1 MPGRSEGDRVI
12 RWPRCVAGV
21 LVLLA
26 SSALYAADE
35 PAHAPGEGGP
45 GDPGAGDPQEALLRV
60 PRWAGQSRHHPGA
73 RLLQARRQWSEPGP
87 LCQRPTGRRPR
98 RSCSS
103 SKTARCPP
111 AIDRARPE
119 EEIQT
124 VKDWIGATA
133 PSYPRRAFD
142 DRTTLQEI
150 LNDLQKHPE
159 AAPNLRYFSLAH
171 LVRDDADL
179 PDLKRIEFN
188 LNKALTW
195 CGVKPPA
202 GKPAAEPVDGTATL
216 FRFDV
221 RHAGWDNRSLFFR
234 SPKGGSPDLFPL
246 TPYDLILLEYPHAV
260 ALLPGDALTPRL
272 TDYFAAA
279 RLARP
284 MPFLRGLAR
293 GTTRHQDPAGR

>member
-1 MPGRSEGDRVI
+1 MI

-26 SSALYAADE
+26 SSAFVRADE
-35 PAHAPGEGGP
+35 PLTRREKGDLAIRARAILKKHCFECHGGP
-45 GDPGAGDPQEALLRV
+45 
-60 PRWAGQSRHHPGA
+60 GQSRHHPGT
-73 RLLQARRQWSEPGP
+73 RSLQARRQRSEPGP
-87 LCQRPTGRRPR
+87 LCRADRAKASQIMQFLEDGSMPPGDRPRPT
-98 RSCSS
+98 
-103 SKTARCPP
+103 
-111 AIDRARPE
+111 E

-124 VKDWIGATA
+124 LKDWIGATS
-133 PSYPRRAFD
+133 PSYPAAFD

-188 LNKALTW
+188 LNRALTW

-202 GKPAAEPVDGTATL
+202 GAPRPSRLTAPRRSSASTCAMPGGTTA
-216 FRFDV
+216 
-221 RHAGWDNRSLFFR
+221 SLFFR

-284 MPFLRGLAR
+284 VPFLRR
-293 GTTRHQDPAGR
+293 

>member
-1 MPGRSEGDRVI
+1 MI

-26 SSALYAADE
+26 SSAFVRADE
-35 PAHAPGEGGP
+35 PLTRREKGDLAIRARAILKKHCFECHGGP
-45 GDPGAGDPQEALLRV
+45 DSRGTIQVLDYSKLVASGPNPVPFVAPNRAKASQIVQFLEDGSMPPGDRP
-60 PRWAGQSRHHPGA
+60 
-73 RLLQARRQWSEPGP
+73 
-87 LCQRPTGRRPR
+87 RPTQ
-98 RSCSS
+98 
-103 SKTARCPP
+103 
-111 AIDRARPE
+111 

-133 PSYPRRAFD
+133 PSYPRAFD

-202 GKPAAEPVDGTATL
+202 GMPRGRAGG
-216 FRFDV
+216 
-221 RHAGWDNRSLFFR
+221 RHR
-234 SPKGGSPDLFPL
+234 
-246 TPYDLILLEYPHAV
+246 
-260 ALLPGDALTPRL
+260 DALPLRRAPCRL
-272 TDYFAAA
+272 
-279 RLARP
+279 
-284 MPFLRGLAR
+284 G
-293 GTTRHQDPAGR
+293 